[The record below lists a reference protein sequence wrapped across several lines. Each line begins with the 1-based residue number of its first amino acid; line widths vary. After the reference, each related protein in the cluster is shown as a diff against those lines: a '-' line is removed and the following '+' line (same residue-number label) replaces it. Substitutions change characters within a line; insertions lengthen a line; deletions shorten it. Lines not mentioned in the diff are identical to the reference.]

1 VPAAGERAG
10 WLAAGALCFCAL
22 FFGGGDSNAPLVW
35 IGGLALVA
43 AAILLVRFGT
53 LGRPGAL
60 FLGSLFGL
68 ALWAGLST
76 LWSTSPD
83 RSWQFTNRTLV
94 YAAFGLVGALAASGL
109 PRARLAGAAAALVGL
124 VAAWALLAK
133 CVPSL
138 YTDYGRLAR
147 LRSPLDY
154 WNELAL
160 VCDAG
165 VPLALWLAAR
175 RRVEGVVLLTLL
187 VVTLLLTFSR
197 FGVALACLAAAAW
210 TLLAR
215 ERVESLAAIAIGGG
229 AGAAVFGVAL
239 ALDGITS
246 DGQTRAARAHDGWIF
261 ALVVLAGAALAGGV
275 AYAIRRRDVA
285 PHRRARIERVAGL
298 AALGLAVAGLA
309 VSIVYSG
316 RIWHEFTNPSSTQ
329 VTNTQGRLGTAKSNR
344 WTWWQEAWHAFTR
357 HPVGGTG
364 AGTFELTNQMLHRS
378 PEVVDEPHNTPLQFL
393 SETGI
398 VGFLLYLGVAGGA
411 LWGAWRA
418 RRDPAGLA
426 LGIGVAVFFAHAIV
440 DKDWS
445 YVATCG
451 PLLLVAGALAASPA
465 AAAAPRRVLL
475 ALAAVAVALAGVY
488 SLAAPWLAERTLAS
502 ATSAADVKRA
512 HAYDP
517 LSVEVLTDWAAFA
530 EGSGNLVEANRRYT
544 DATTLE
550 PENAEAWYQLG
561 SFYFRLRRWRL
572 AYDALNTS
580 YTYDRFGQAAKPC
593 GLLDQ
598 ARWNAG
604 FRFGP
609 NCRAKGRSSSP

>member
-1 VPAAGERAG
+1 V
-10 WLAAGALCFCAL
+10 
-22 FFGGGDSNAPLVW
+22 
-35 IGGLALVA
+35 
-43 AAILLVRFGT
+43 
-53 LGRPGAL
+53 
-60 FLGSLFGL
+60 
-68 ALWAGLST
+68 
-76 LWSTSPD
+76 
-83 RSWQFTNRTLV
+83 
-94 YAAFGLVGALAASGL
+94 
-109 PRARLAGAAAALVGL
+109 
-124 VAAWALLAK
+124 
-133 CVPSL
+133 
-138 YTDYGRLAR
+138 
-147 LRSPLDY
+147 
-154 WNELAL
+154 
-160 VCDAG
+160 
-165 VPLALWLAAR
+165 
-175 RRVEGVVLLTLL
+175 
-187 VVTLLLTFSR
+187 
-197 FGVALACLAAAAW
+197 
-210 TLLAR
+210 
-215 ERVESLAAIAIGGG
+215 
-229 AGAAVFGVAL
+229 
-239 ALDGITS
+239 
-246 DGQTRAARAHDGWIF
+246 
-261 ALVVLAGAALAGGV
+261 
-275 AYAIRRRDVA
+275 
-285 PHRRARIERVAGL
+285 
-298 AALGLAVAGLA
+298 
-309 VSIVYSG
+309 
-316 RIWHEFTNPSSTQ
+316 
-329 VTNTQGRLGTAKSNR
+329 
-344 WTWWQEAWHAFTR
+344 
-357 HPVGGTG
+357 
-364 AGTFELTNQMLHRS
+364 
-378 PEVVDEPHNTPLQFL
+378 
-393 SETGI
+393 
-398 VGFLLYLGVAGGA
+398 
-411 LWGAWRA
+411 

-426 LGIGVAVFFAHAIV
+426 LGLGVAVFFAHAIV

-451 PLLLVAGALAASPA
+451 PLLLVAGALAASPV